1 MTASETTAARTPVKL
16 LDVAVGVVI
25 RPDGSLLLGQRPDGK
40 PYAGWWEL
48 PGGKLEPGETVL
60 EALARELKE
69 EVDIDVTA
77 STPWVTHIHA
87 YSHATVRL
95 FFCRVTAWTGEP
107 RGLESQAL
115 QWVGSRLATEDE
127 ISAARVAL
135 SDRLAALEALRAAG
149 ETPGEL
155 DVAQA
160 RAQAPEDALGLA
172 LTPAVGPLLP
182 AALPPLRWLQV
193 PTRYAITQI
202 GGPDALPAYLE
213 RLDAALASGLKLVQL
228 REPAWVDGVDADSL
242 FDALQQI
249 LARTR
254 FAGARLLVN
263 SVHPEAWWSF
273 SDGVHFRATDA
284 AQALQ
289 AANVAENGD
298 SANRDTAPTSLPAGK
313 WRAVSAHNAADLA
326 CARAL
331 DAEFAVLG
339 PVLDTASHPGA
350 KPLGWDGFA
359 DLVQAAGLP
368 VFALGG
374 QSGATEQVAR
384 EHGAHGI
391 AGIRGLLDLSET

>member
-1 MTASETTAARTPVKL
+1 MTTATSAAVEPGSFNAPPVRL

-60 EALARELKE
+60 QALSRELKE
-69 EVDIDVTA
+69 EIDIDVTA
-77 STPWVTHIHA
+77 ATPWITHVHA

-95 FFCRVTAWTGEP
+95 FFCRVTEWTGEP

-115 QWVGSRLATEDE
+115 QWVGSRLATQDE
-127 ISAARVAL
+127 IDAARTAL
-135 SDRLAALEALRAAG
+135 SDRMANLEARTAAG

-172 LTPAVGPLLP
+172 LTPTVGPLLP

-193 PTRYAITQI
+193 PTRYAITSM
-202 GGPDALPAYLE
+202 GGPAGVGGYLA
-213 RLDAALASGLKLVQL
+213 RLDVALADGLKLVQL
-228 REPAWVDGVDADSL
+228 REPAWTDGVDADSL
-242 FDALQQI
+242 ADALAQI
-249 LARTR
+249 LERTR
-254 FAGARLLVN
+254 AVGARVLVN
-263 SVHPEAWWSF
+263 SVHPAAWWALA
-273 SDGVHFRATDA
+273 DGVHVRAADA
-284 AQALQ
+284 AADKLP
-289 AANVAENGD
+289 AGLAG
-298 SANRDTAPTSLPAGK
+298 LPAGK
-313 WRAVSAHNAADLA
+313 WRAVSAHNADDLSR
-326 CARAL
+326 ARAL

-350 KPLGWDGFA
+350 STLGWDGFEK
-359 DLVQAAGLP
+359 LVGSAGLP

-374 QSGATEQVAR
+374 QSDDTEQIAR
-384 EHGAHGI
+384 TYGAHGI
-391 AGIRGLLDLSET
+391 AGIRGLV